1 MTQPQAVQFNWL
13 SVIKAK
19 EVKEKKLK
27 NAQLCMAGHCATK
40 VK

>member
-1 MTQPQAVQFNWL
+1 MKQSVKANWL

-19 EVKEKKLK
+19 QVKEKKLK
-27 NAQLCMAGHCATK
+27 NAQLCMAGHCS